1 MARERED
8 ADMEAL
14 RCEAPVEY
22 PLLADAVAYARAYAR
37 DPDEAGD
44 RIENFGLNQVE
55 ALRAM
60 CEHNRAGRGPALV
73 DWRRQARP
81 RSARYMRPRCRVTPD
96 GAGGAPLVRPS
107 SAPST
112 RRPGPPKTERWRE
125 SGLKRWPKESE
136 KIQHPSD
143 PSDGDGL
150 RRGHPEQPNWNG
162 ELWIRSLRRDGI
174 QIQDPSYHDVAQR
187 GVRELQEEWQA
198 PRPQPRRPQSARAG
212 YTRQPVPYGGSTTG
226 AKVALRRNHDP
237 KDWIERPVATGKM
250 SLTHMKGQ
258 RYIMSQEPRYLQWEE
273 YIRSVNPSGV

>member
-1 MARERED
+1 
-8 ADMEAL
+8 MEAL
-14 RCEAPVEY
+14 RSEASVAASLEY
-22 PLLADAVAYARAYAR
+22 SRGFCTPHDA
-37 DPDEAGD
+37 DEADG
-44 RIENFGLNQVE
+44 RNESFGINQVE
-55 ALRAM
+55 ALREAI
-60 CEHNRAGRGPALV
+60 EQARAARGPALV
-73 DWRRQARP
+73 DWRSKAVRP
-81 RSARYMRPRCRVTPD
+81 GSARYMRPRCRVTPD

-125 SGLKRWPKESE
+125 SGLRRWPKESE

-174 QIQDPSYHDVAQR
+174 QIQDPSYHDMAQR

-198 PRPQPRRPQSARAG
+198 PCARPQLRRPHSARAG
-212 YTRQPVPYGGSTTG
+212 YSRQQVPYGGSTSG
-226 AKVALRRNHDP
+226 PKVALRHRHDV

-250 SLTHMKGQ
+250 SLKHMNGQ
-258 RYIMSQEPRYLQWEE
+258 RYVMSQEPRYLQWEE